1 MLIRTDIVLNVFE
14 SVDVIAL
21 IKGGSYDD
29 LNLTVGDA
37 LLKRSPVRSLLA
49 MLRMSLLTPRRTSL
63 ASSHVRCRTACRQS
77 TTQYANHECIVSS
90 SSTKT
95 PSSEAY

>member
-1 MLIRTDIVLNVFE
+1 MHQRSKLTKTDTVLNVFE

-37 LLKRSPVRSLLA
+37 LLKRSPVRCSFDCLCNL
-49 MLRMSLLTPRRTSL
+49 
-63 ASSHVRCRTACRQS
+63 
-77 TTQYANHECIVSS
+77 N
-90 SSTKT
+90 
-95 PSSEAY
+95 

>member
-1 MLIRTDIVLNVFE
+1 MMHAIPRLTTTGTVLNVFE

-37 LLKRSPVRSLLA
+37 LLKRSPVCSPVA
-49 MLRMSLLTPRRTSL
+49 QQPRT
-63 ASSHVRCRTACRQS
+63 
-77 TTQYANHECIVSS
+77 
-90 SSTKT
+90 
-95 PSSEAY
+95 